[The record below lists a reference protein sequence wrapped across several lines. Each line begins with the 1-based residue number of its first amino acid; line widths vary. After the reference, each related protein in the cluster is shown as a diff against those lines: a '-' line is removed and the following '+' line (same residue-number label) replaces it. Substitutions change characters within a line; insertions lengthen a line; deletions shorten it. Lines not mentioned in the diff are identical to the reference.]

1 MGEKREFLNRAGLQR
16 CFVVRA
22 PPGKLV
28 RPRQKAAVHE
38 GINHE
43 SNETVR
49 LNDILKKQFI
59 TKLLVLALV
68 LSMVSAT
75 ILATNASPA
84 AGAVT
89 PRLSNRIKAATT
101 TCTRTPLSG

>member
-1 MGEKREFLNRAGLQR
+1 MGEKREFLNRAGLHR

-28 RPRQKAAVHE
+28 RPRQKAAAHE

-49 LNDILKKQFI
+49 PNDIMKKQFI
-59 TKLLVLALV
+59 AKLLV
-68 LSMVSAT
+68 LSMVPAT

-89 PRLSNRIKAATT
+89 PR
-101 TCTRTPLSG
+101 